1 MAARANT
8 SMVSVVIPHLNQ
20 AFALRRCLK
29 ALVEQQGVTN
39 PVEIIVVDNG
49 STSPPVDICASFPGV
64 MLLHQAEPGPGP
76 ARNLGV
82 AAASGDI
89 FAFIDAD
96 CVASPGWLSAIERRF
111 ASSPDA
117 AILGGNVRILCE
129 DARRPTL
136 LEAYESVFAFRMKEY
151 IEKQGFTGGGNLAM
165 RADVFRAV
173 GEFGGID
180 IAEDTDWGKRA
191 SSLGYC
197 IRYEP
202 DMVVYH
208 PARKNFAELTAKWDR
223 HIAHDF
229 VQARSEPLWW
239 PRWVAR
245 SVAIALS
252 PAAEFR
258 RILASD
264 RLTGAR
270 ARALAIVGVIRVRLY
285 RSAIMLSLAGG
296 ANASELSGRW
306 NRQR

>member
-1 MAARANT
+1 
-8 SMVSVVIPHLNQ
+8 MVSVVIPHLNQ
-20 AFALRRCLK
+20 TSALRRCLTSLTRQDGLK
-29 ALVEQQGVTN
+29 Q

-49 STSPPVDICASFPGV
+49 STSPPNEVCTEFPGV
-64 MLLHQAEPGPGP
+64 VLLHQLEPGPGP
-76 ARNLGV
+76 ARNMGV

-111 ASSPDA
+111 ATSPDA
-117 AILGGNVRILCE
+117 TILGGNVRILCE
-129 DARRPTL
+129 NARKPTL

-151 IEKQGFTGGGNLAM
+151 IERQGFTGGGNLAM

-173 GEFGGID
+173 GAFGGID

-191 SSLGYC
+191 SKLGYC

-202 DMVVYH
+202 DMIVYH

-229 VQARSEPLWW
+229 MQAKSERLWW
-239 PRWVAR
+239 ARWVGR
-245 SVAIALS
+245 SIAIALS

-258 RILASD
+258 RIMASD

-270 ARALAIVGVIRVRLY
+270 ARALAVVGVIRVRLY
-285 RSAIMLSLAGG
+285 RAAMMLALAGG
-296 ANASELSGRW
+296 ADASELSGRW